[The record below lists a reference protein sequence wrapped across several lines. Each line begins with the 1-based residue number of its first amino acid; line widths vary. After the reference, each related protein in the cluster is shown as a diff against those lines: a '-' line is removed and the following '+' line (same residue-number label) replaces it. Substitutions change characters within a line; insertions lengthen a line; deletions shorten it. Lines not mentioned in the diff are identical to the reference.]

1 MDSIAA
7 LLWEESEEYIGTAS
21 QHLNPSLLRPG
32 ILIGSHDAEE
42 WFRISFLFPTLPEK
56 SKTDLLIVRR
66 FFLIAREQQDR
77 ERLDPNESAE
87 YSEAMA
93 EQVAT
98 QLKEALPSFSAVQ
111 QEILASH
118 YLITHKH

>member
-1 MDSIAA
+1 MDSRAEKY
-7 LLWEESEEYIGTAS
+7 WKESQSYISSARD
-21 QHLNPSLLRPG
+21 HLNPRLLKPEH
-32 ILIGSHDAEE
+32 ILGPHDEDE
-42 WFRISFLFPTLPEK
+42 WLRISFLFPTLPEK

-66 FFLIAREQQDR
+66 FFLIAREQQER
-77 ERLDPNESAE
+77 ERVDPQESAE

-93 EQVAT
+93 DQVAA

-118 YLITHKH
+118 YLILS